1 MFKTIKLT
9 PKEDAMFQPGC
20 FVMLHTESCVASG
33 KLHPDAG
40 RIGQIVSRRG
50 SDMLVEFFAD
60 ELFGKSDFCMIPLGH
75 WAPVPRFLVE
85 EYEPRAKK
93 RGWRLNASGVQVY
106 RELGWAQTPATIGEN
121 HVDLKQRQTMA
132 MDAKAMQTGRN
143 EKMCQQ
149 VNGHLEK
156 NGKKT

>member
-9 PKEDAMFQPGC
+9 PKEEAMFQPGC

-106 RELGWAQTPATIGEN
+106 RELGWAQTPATIGGN
-121 HVDLKQRQTMA
+121 HVTRTLYQR
-132 MDAKAMQTGRN
+132 R
-143 EKMCQQ
+143 
-149 VNGHLEK
+149 LS
-156 NGKKT
+156 

>member
-106 RELGWAQTPATIGEN
+106 RELGWAQTPATIGE
-121 HVDLKQRQTMA
+121 KQAREEATRLQRFDGIYQPLQAIHTQSRQI
-132 MDAKAMQTGRN
+132 GN
-143 EKMCQQ
+143 S
-149 VNGHLEK
+149 V
-156 NGKKT
+156 